1 MGDVRSARGVQSDCQ
16 YNDYMDGLY
25 AASRID
31 PMTYGIGRSRI
42 IGRSLF
48 SYSRRPQ
55 WWQRLPRLESKAP
68 IERSGMDD
76 QKAELDSISKKL
88 DSLTACMLQYLPGQP
103 PSSVLENC
111 TSDTKAQNA
120 CSPEGE
126 NLDMASRNRA
136 RIITGYTPDG
146 NPTTKQINAKTEP
159 ALFDKGFETLL
170 FSDRIDE
177 FMPMIIARL
186 TSMGMTIQDKDTS
199 TKPEQKHRFEEYL
212 KYWRKTYK
220 QGGEVGTQYFLNAK
234 GSILLDRFGDLFI
247 EDIQPCDVQSF
258 INDRAMKD
266 GVCKKTIKGDWNM
279 LKEVLDCAVA
289 DRIIDRNP
297 AKDRRLTNNGKDG
310 EGTKSL
316 DPDEYYRIR
325 QAIPSLTDEME
336 RCYLALLAYTSFR
349 PEEVNGL
356 KWERFDW
363 TEGHETIEVKEV
375 VTYVSRKPVLKT
387 TKTPK
392 SNRRFPMCQE
402 LKAILYPCRKEN
414 GFVFAGDSSIGC
426 MTSYAREKMWRHIQE
441 QIPALEGV
449 TPKNFRHTFTTV
461 ATIAGVDPTTTTG
474 LTGHSNTDTPMNIYS
489 HVVTSYLPQAIEK
502 MNDFIVQFGN

>member
-1 MGDVRSARGVQSDCQ
+1 MA
-16 YNDYMDGLY
+16 
-25 AASRID
+25 
-31 PMTYGIGRSRI
+31 YGKGRSRI
-42 IGRSLF
+42 TGRSSFPF
-48 SYSRRPQ
+48 SRSRPWWHHPQRPES
-55 WWQRLPRLESKAP
+55 LPSVGCP
-68 IERSGMDD
+68 DTND
-76 QKAELDSISKKL
+76 QKAELDSINEKL
-88 DSLTACMLQYLPGQP
+88 DSLTACMLQYLPGQQ
-103 PSSVLENC
+103 PSSDLENC
-111 TSDTKAQNA
+111 TSDANAQNA
-120 CSPEGE
+120 CSPKGE

-136 RIITGYTPDG
+136 RLITGYTPDG

-159 ALFDKGFETLL
+159 ALFDKGLETLL

-186 TSMGMTIQDKDTS
+186 TSLGMAIQDRNID
-199 TKPEQKHRFEEYL
+199 TKPEQKHPFEEYL

-220 QGGEVGTQYFLNAK
+220 QGGEVGTQCFRDAK
-234 GSILLDRFGDLFI
+234 ASILLERFGSLNI
-247 EDIQPCDVQSF
+247 EDIQPCDIQSF

-289 DRIIDRNP
+289 DGIIDKNP
-297 AKDRRLTNNGKDG
+297 AKDKRLTNNGKDG

-316 DPDEYYRIR
+316 DPDEYYHIR
-325 QAIPSLTDEME
+325 QAIPILTDEME

-363 TEGHETIEVKEV
+363 TEGNETIEVKEV

-392 SNRRFPMCQE
+392 SKRKFPMCQE
-402 LKAILYPCRKEN
+402 LRTILYPCRKES
-414 GFVFAGDSSIGC
+414 GFVFAGDSPIGC

-489 HVVTSYLPQAIEK
+489 HVVTSYLPQAIAK
-502 MNDFIVQFGN
+502 MNDFIGQFGH